1 MTRHERKFAAQRSA
15 DARLDP
21 FASDVIAGLSA
32 PHKHLPCKYFYD
44 ARGSELFEEITRLEE
59 YYPTRVETAIL
70 REHARSMAAPAGP
83 GAVLVE
89 FGSGS
94 SRKTEL
100 LLGALDRPRAYV
112 PIDVSESALRG
123 AKQRLAECMPALD
136 VIPALGD
143 FCNGVTLPADL
154 LSRQLTGFFPGST
167 IGNFDPPAAV
177 TLLQHFA
184 RLLGSGARCIIGVD
198 LEKNV
203 QRLIGAYND
212 AKGVT
217 AEFNLNIL
225 ARINRELGG
234 DFDLARFR
242 HVAIY
247 DQQRRRIEMHLV
259 SRAPHMV
266 NVLGRVFHFE
276 AGETIHTEN
285 SYKYSVDRFRGMARE
300 AGWEPTQVWLDRGN
314 DFSVHELRVL

>member
-1 MTRHERKFAAQRSA
+1 
-15 DARLDP
+15 
-21 FASDVIAGLSA
+21 
-32 PHKHLPCKYFYD
+32 
-44 ARGSELFEEITRLEE
+44 
-59 YYPTRVETAIL
+59 
-70 REHARSMAAPAGP
+70 
-83 GAVLVE
+83 
-89 FGSGS
+89 
-94 SRKTEL
+94 
-100 LLGALDRPRAYV
+100 
-112 PIDVSESALRG
+112 
-123 AKQRLAECMPALD
+123 
-136 VIPALGD
+136 
-143 FCNGVTLPADL
+143 
-154 LSRQLTGFFPGST
+154 
-167 IGNFDPPAAV
+167 
-177 TLLQHFA
+177 
-184 RLLGSGARCIIGVD
+184 LGSGARCIIGVD